1 MTKSLAMVF
10 TYHTM
15 AELLVVTSIAELQ
28 SMIVTQTFITANIVL
43 LLFEKDVK
51 CSSVIGFRAEKNPYK
66 NERDFKPILNQSYYH
81 GYSSRTHSTTG
92 VLALKQKYCKDNTSN
107 ASVFFQSV

>member
-28 SMIVTQTFITANIVL
+28 SMIVTQTFITPNIVL
-43 LLFEKDVK
+43 LQTKS
-51 CSSVIGFRAEKNPYK
+51 C
-66 NERDFKPILNQSYYH
+66 
-81 GYSSRTHSTTG
+81 
-92 VLALKQKYCKDNTSN
+92 LKKMTN
-107 ASVFFQSV
+107 AQVS

>member
-10 TYHTM
+10 TYHTI

-51 CSSVIGFRAEKNPYK
+51 CSSVIGFRAEVKSK
-66 NERDFKPILNQSYYH
+66 
-81 GYSSRTHSTTG
+81 
-92 VLALKQKYCKDNTSN
+92 
-107 ASVFFQSV
+107 

>member
-28 SMIVTQTFITANIVL
+28 KL
-43 LLFEKDVK
+43 LEKDVK
-51 CSSVIGFRAEKNPYK
+51 CSSAIGFTAEVKSK
-66 NERDFKPILNQSYYH
+66 
-81 GYSSRTHSTTG
+81 
-92 VLALKQKYCKDNTSN
+92 
-107 ASVFFQSV
+107 